1 MSDFV
6 SGAMLNITTIAFWNI
21 ASFFK
26 VNRVKLNRDARMHP
40 HDGYDT
46 ESETDNEDED
56 EDEEY
61 ESCHEETKEEPR
73 LMLRPAERHTF
84 VRDAGAN
91 ELVDP

>member
-56 EDEEY
+56 EDEEC

-73 LMLRPAERHTF
+73 PMLRPAERHTF